1 MTKKKDDEDEEGEEL
16 EEVEEEEFEDVSA
29 AYGLSLVFCTPSQNQ
44 IIRLTP
50 YFLCLQDT
58 DYNATYFDN
67 GENYGADEDDDL
79 DEGAIY
85 S

>member
-1 MTKKKDDEDEEGEEL
+1 M
-16 EEVEEEEFEDVSA
+16 
-29 AYGLSLVFCTPSQNQ
+29 AYLYFFAHQSESDNYVDSIFFVF
-44 IIRLTP
+44 
-50 YFLCLQDT
+50 LQDT